1 MRVASPSPP
10 ALPAPRHEPHSA
22 RFVLGAIMLVSA
34 MLGLAAA
41 YGISS
46 LVHHRGT
53 ASADEPQLSRTLV
66 GKEFHI
72 PRSWFRSD
80 EQASPS
86 FAAEI
91 DLKLTLPLGKAGALR
106 PVEVTLLPLS
116 QAKPSAALL
125 DGVYLHQFMPNELA
139 GPPGLIGK
147 PLFGTEGFED
157 ETVWYDALSPSPFV
171 AKCMSAPAM
180 GGTARCLRT
189 VALPD
194 GIAAV
199 YGFDEEL
206 LGNWRAFDPAVDAAL
221 RRIGAR

>member
-53 ASADEPQLSRTLV
+53 ASADE
-66 GKEFHI
+66 
-72 PRSWFRSD
+72 
-80 EQASPS
+80 QASPS
-86 FAAEI
+86 LAAEI
-91 DLKLTLPLGKAGALR
+91 DLKLMLPLGKAGALR

>member
-53 ASADEPQLSRTLV
+53 ANADEPQLSRTLV

-72 PRSWFRSD
+72 PRSWFRAD

-91 DLKLTLPLGKAGALR
+91 DLKLMLPLGKLLSSVLFGVSGRDPRTLALSTVVVR
-106 PVEVTLLPLS
+106 LVGL
-116 QAKPSAALL
+116 
-125 DGVYLHQFMPNELA
+125 LA
-139 GPPGLIGK
+139 G
-147 PLFGTEGFED
+147 
-157 ETVWYDALSPSPFV
+157 VV
-171 AKCMSAPAM
+171 PA
-180 GGTARCLRT
+180 
-189 VALPD
+189 
-194 GIAAV
+194 
-199 YGFDEEL
+199 
-206 LGNWRAFDPAVDAAL
+206 WRASRVNPTAAL
-221 RRIGAR
+221 RAD